1 MPSSHLILCLSS
13 PPAFNLSQHQGF
25 HKWVSSSHIYC
36 SCSVTKLCLTLQPHE
51 LQHARLTFPSLSPW
65 VCPGSCPLNWWC
77 YPTISSSVNPFSSYP
92 QSFPASGSFPISHT
106 YIRMNEIYTLSSPSI
121 GFLGGSDSKESACN
135 AGDLGSIPGLGR
147 SAGEGNGYLLQYS
160 GLENPMDCIAH
171 GVAKRHNWV
180 TFTSPSID
188 MDIKQSTF
196 LVIVERNF

>member
-1 MPSSHLILCLSS
+1 M
-13 PPAFNLSQHQGF
+13 
-25 HKWVSSSHIYC
+25 
-36 SCSVTKLCLTLQPHE
+36 
-51 LQHARLTFPSLSPW
+51 
-65 VCPGSCPLNWWC
+65 
-77 YPTISSSVNPFSSYP
+77 
-92 QSFPASGSFPISHT
+92 
-106 YIRMNEIYTLSSPSI
+106 SSPSI